1 MLPSTRRTDRLLNLS
16 FVLLAVAGCATTHS
30 AREWTLPATVPVRL
44 ELEGVPF
51 VPQAAYQCGPAS
63 LSMVLAWIGH
73 PVPPDELAEQVYS
86 RARQGSLPT
95 DMTGAARRHGLVAY
109 PISTLRAVV
118 TEVAAGNPVIVLQNL
133 GSPDR
138 PRWHYAVVVGYDL
151 VRDQIILRSGLTS
164 RQVSSVASLERTWAP
179 SGRWGLL
186 VLSPRKLPATVDEQA
201 LLEAI
206 VGLERAQQWHAAV
219 EAYEVAHERWPQSL
233 GALIGLG
240 NSRYALNDLS
250 GAEQAFRLAT
260 RAHPEAAAA
269 FNNLAHVL
277 AELGRREE
285 ALSAARRATEL
296 AGPLEPAYRATLMKI
311 ENQLLKASQSSQGHG
326 TQSPRR

>member
-1 MLPSTRRTDRLLNLS
+1 MRPSTRATDRLFHVSL
-16 FVLLAVAGCATTHS
+16 VLLAVAGCATTRS
-30 AREWTLPATVPVRL
+30 AHDWTPPATVPARQ
-44 ELEGVPF
+44 ELEAVPF
-51 VPQAAYQCGPAS
+51 VPQAAYQCGPAA
-63 LSMVLAWIGH
+63 LAMVLAWIGH
-73 PVPPDELAEQVYS
+73 PVHSDALAGRVFS

-95 DMTGAARRHGLVAY
+95 DMTSAARRHGLVAY

-118 TEVAAGNPVIVLQNL
+118 TEVAAGNPVILLQNL

-164 RQVSSVASLERTWAP
+164 REVSSVASLERTWAP

-260 RAHPEAAAA
+260 RAHPECAAA

-277 AELGRREE
+277 TELGRREE
-285 ALSAARRATEL
+285 ALTAARRATEL
-296 AGPLEPAYRATLMKI
+296 AGPWEPVYRATLMKI
-311 ENQLLKASQSSQGHG
+311 ENQQ
-326 TQSPRR
+326 R

>member
-1 MLPSTRRTDRLLNLS
+1 MRPSTRATDRLFYVSL
-16 FVLLAVAGCATTHS
+16 VLLAVAGCATAHS
-30 AREWTLPATVPVRL
+30 ARDWTPPATVPVRL
-44 ELEGVPF
+44 ELEDVPF
-51 VPQAAYQCGPAS
+51 VPQAAYQCGPSA
-63 LSMVLAWIGH
+63 LAMVLAWIGH
-73 PVPPDELAEQVYS
+73 PVRPDELAGQVYS

-95 DMTGAARRHGLVAY
+95 DMIGAARRHGLVAY

-151 VRDQIILRSGLTS
+151 VRDQIILRSGLTP

-186 VLSPRKLPATVDEQA
+186 VLPPRKLPATVDEQA

-206 VGLERAQQWHAAV
+206 VGLERAQQWQGAV

-240 NSRYALNDLS
+240 NSRYALNDLP

-296 AGPLEPAYRATLMKI
+296 ASPSEPVYRATLMKI
-311 ENQLLKASQSSQGHG
+311 ENQ
-326 TQSPRR
+326 PR

>member
-63 LSMVLAWIGH
+63 LSMVLAWFGH

-151 VRDQIILRSGLTS
+151 VRDQFILRSGLTP
-164 RQVSSVASLERTWAP
+164 RQVSSIAHLEQTWAP
-179 SGRWGLL
+179 SGGWALL
-186 VLSPRKLPATVDEQA
+186 VLPPRKQPATVNEQA

-206 VGLERAQQWHAAV
+206 VGLERAKQWQAAV
-219 EAYEVAHERWPQSL
+219 EAYEVANERWPQSL

-240 NSRYALNDLS
+240 NSRYALNDFS

-260 RAHPEAAAA
+260 QAHPEAAAA

>member
-1 MLPSTRRTDRLLNLS
+1 MRPSTRATDRLFHVSL
-16 FVLLAVAGCATTHS
+16 VLLAVAGCATTRS
-30 AREWTLPATVPVRL
+30 AHDWTPPATVPARQ
-44 ELEGVPF
+44 ELEAVPF
-51 VPQAAYQCGPAS
+51 VPQAAYQCGPAA
-63 LSMVLAWIGH
+63 LAMVLAWIGH
-73 PVPPDELAEQVYS
+73 PVHSDALAGRVFS

-95 DMTGAARRHGLVAY
+95 DMTSAARRHGLVAY

-164 RQVSSVASLERTWAP
+164 REVSSVASLERTWAP

-206 VGLERAQQWHAAV
+206 VGLERAQRWHAAV